1 MSFYLTYLSRIL
13 EAFFVVFLKFLSH
26 KHVYTDIWK
35 FIYTPIFF
43 FDFLLLSS
51 LIFKNKICE
60 VEKSLLFYINHFPCR
75 FDML

>member
-1 MSFYLTYLSRIL
+1 MEVYLHSY
-13 EAFFVVFLKFLSH
+13 
-26 KHVYTDIWK
+26 
-35 FIYTPIFF
+35 FF

-60 VEKSLLFYINHFPCR
+60 VEKSLLFYINRFPCR

>member
-1 MSFYLTYLSRIL
+1 MEVYLHSY
-13 EAFFVVFLKFLSH
+13 F
-26 KHVYTDIWK
+26 
-35 FIYTPIFF
+35 FF